1 VSPLIDSP
9 DEKVRWL
16 ILRAVEDARLLS
28 CSLKIESALL
38 SRGGTSGEHSHS
50 QFNSTLL
57 HVRVCDWT
65 AFVHSLGHHQDRYKI
80 WFNREY
86 SNSFHF

>member
-1 VSPLIDSP
+1 MSPLIDSP

-38 SRGGTSGEHSHS
+38 SRGGTSGEHIV
-50 QFNSTLL
+50 NSIVLYYICEFVTGLL
-57 HVRVCDWT
+57 LYTHWDT
-65 AFVHSLGHHQDRYKI
+65 IKI
-80 WFNREY
+80 G
-86 SNSFHF
+86 